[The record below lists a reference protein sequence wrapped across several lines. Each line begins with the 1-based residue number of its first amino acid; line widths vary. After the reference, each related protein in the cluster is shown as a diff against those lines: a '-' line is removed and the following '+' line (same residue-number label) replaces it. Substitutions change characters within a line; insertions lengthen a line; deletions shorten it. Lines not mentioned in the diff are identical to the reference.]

1 MYFIPTFSSLRYE
14 MGKQM
19 KVLLVIMVYDVVVVV
34 VVVGM
39 TKWVIKPKRKS

>member
-1 MYFIPTFSSLRYE
+1 

-34 VVVGM
+34 VVVVDM

>member
-1 MYFIPTFSSLRYE
+1 